1 MNALPCDLI
10 IGSRLDRAS
19 QTGLEWHQA
28 ICPMTINGL
37 SLSLSN
43 MTTAVEETP
52 LAEVEALVLGRY
64 GMSARCARISCERD
78 ELFHV
83 SSANGSQSILRL
95 SNPADDHTTID
106 MQIRAL
112 AWLAEHAHHIPV
124 PVLIAS
130 INGETSFTAKLGA
143 NPRRVVWMT
152 SFLEGLALPKSD
164 SSNTQLRN
172 IGISLAE
179 LAIALRDFNHPGAYR
194 VLAWDIQQAAACREM
209 LPSVLHA
216 DDDKPW
222 RLVRAGFDHFDE
234 VVYHQLLKMRSQVV
248 HADFNPHNIL
258 TDGTRHDEVSGIL
271 DFGDMVST
279 QLINDIAIAA
289 SYHTDGDHPL
299 SKVTEMVTAYH
310 RVLPL
315 LEEEVNLL
323 YDLIITRL
331 CTAIAITEFRA
342 RLYPANRHYILKN
355 TGVAWDGLQRLA
367 QVRRSDAQSILRQAC
382 NLE

>member
-1 MNALPCDLI
+1 
-10 IGSRLDRAS
+10 
-19 QTGLEWHQA
+19 
-28 ICPMTINGL
+28 MTINGL

-52 LAEVEALVLGRY
+52 LALVEALVLDRY
-64 GMSARCARISCERD
+64 GMSVRCTRISCERD

-83 SSANGSQSILRL
+83 FSIDGLQYILRM
-95 SNPADDHTTID
+95 SNPADDHATID
-106 MQIRAL
+106 MQIQAL
-112 AWLAEHAHHIPV
+112 AWLAERAPHIPV
-124 PVLIAS
+124 PLMIAS
-130 INGETSFTAKLGA
+130 LDGETSFAANVGD
-143 NPRRVVWMT
+143 NPRRIIWMT
-152 SFLEGLALPKSD
+152 SFLEGLALPKSA
-164 SSNTQLRN
+164 SSPAQLRN

-179 LAIALRDFNHPGAYR
+179 LGLALRGFNHPGADR

-209 LPSVLHA
+209 LPSTQHA
-216 DDDKPW
+216 DGNKPW
-222 RLVRAGFDHFDE
+222 NLVRAGFDYFDE
-234 VVYHQLLKMRSQVV
+234 VVYHRLIKMRSQVV

-258 TDGTRHDEVSGIL
+258 MDEGCHDEVSGIL
-271 DFGDMVST
+271 DFGDMVAT

-299 SKVTEMVTAYH
+299 SKVAEMLGAYH

-315 LEEEVNLL
+315 LVEEVDLL
-323 YDLIITRL
+323 FDLIVTRL

-342 RLYPANRHYILKN
+342 RLYPANRPYILKN

-367 QVRRSDAQSILRQAC
+367 QVSRADAQSILRKAC

>member
-1 MNALPCDLI
+1 MNTNA
-10 IGSRLDRAS
+10 
-19 QTGLEWHQA
+19 
-28 ICPMTINGL
+28 L

-52 LAEVEALVLGRY
+52 LAEVEELVLGAY
-64 GMSARCARISCERD
+64 GISARCARISCERD

-83 SSANGSQSILRL
+83 FSSDGSQYILRM
-95 SNPADDHTTID
+95 SNPADDHSTID
-106 MQIRAL
+106 MQIQAL
-112 AWLAEHAHHIPV
+112 AWLAERAPDIPV

-130 INGETSFTAKLGA
+130 IKDEMSFASKVGD
-143 NPRRVVWMT
+143 NPTRIIWMT
-152 SFLEGLALPKSD
+152 SFLEGLALPKSA
-164 SSNTQLRN
+164 SSCAQLRN

-179 LAIALRDFNHPGAYR
+179 LGIALRAFNHRGAHR

-209 LPSVLHA
+209 LPSPQHA
-216 DDDKPW
+216 DADKPW
-222 RLVRAGFDHFDE
+222 NLVRAGFDYFDE
-234 VVYHQLLKMRSQVV
+234 VVHQQLLNLRSQVV

-258 TDGTRHDEVSGIL
+258 IDVVRPDNVSGIL

-299 SKVTEMVTAYH
+299 SKVAHMLGAYH
-310 RVLPL
+310 GVLPL
-315 LEEEVNLL
+315 LAEEVDLL

-342 RLYPANRHYILKN
+342 GLYPANRNYILKN
-355 TGVAWDGLQRLA
+355 TGVAWSGLQRLA
-367 QVRRSDAQSILRQAC
+367 EVSRSDAQSILRKAC

>member
-1 MNALPCDLI
+1 
-10 IGSRLDRAS
+10 
-19 QTGLEWHQA
+19 
-28 ICPMTINGL
+28 MTTNGL

-52 LAEVEALVLGRY
+52 PAEVESLVLGRY
-64 GMSARCARISCERD
+64 GISARCTRISCERD

-83 SSANGSQSILRL
+83 FSVDGAQYILRM
-95 SNPADDHTTID
+95 SNPADDHATID
-106 MQIRAL
+106 MQIQAL
-112 AWLAEHAHHIPV
+112 AWLAEHAPHIPV
-124 PVLIAS
+124 PHLIAS
-130 INGETSFTAKLGA
+130 LKGETSFAAQEGD
-143 NPRRVVWMT
+143 NPRRIIWMT
-152 SFLEGLALPKSD
+152 SFLDGLALPKSA
-164 SSNTQLRN
+164 SSDAQLRN

-179 LAIALRDFNHPGAYR
+179 LGVALRGFNHPGAYR

-209 LPSVLHA
+209 LPSSTQT

-222 RLVRAGFDHFDE
+222 DLVRAGFDHFDE
-234 VVYHQLLKMRSQVV
+234 AVYHQLLKLRSQVV

-258 TDGTRHDEVSGIL
+258 MDGVRHDDVSGIL

-289 SYHTDGDHPL
+289 SYHTDGEHPL
-299 SKVTEMVTAYH
+299 SKVAEMLGAYH

-315 LEEEVNLL
+315 LVEEVDLL

-342 RLYPANRHYILKN
+342 RLYPANRIYILKN
-355 TGVAWDGLQRLA
+355 TGVAWDGLRRLA
-367 QVRRSDAQSILRQAC
+367 QVSRADAQSILREAC

>member
-1 MNALPCDLI
+1 
-10 IGSRLDRAS
+10 
-19 QTGLEWHQA
+19 
-28 ICPMTINGL
+28 
-37 SLSLSN
+37 

-52 LAEVEALVLGRY
+52 LAEVESLVLGSY
-64 GMSARCARISCERD
+64 GISARCTRISCERD

-83 SSANGSQSILRL
+83 FAVDGSQYILRM
-95 SNPADDHTTID
+95 SNPADDHATID

-112 AWLAEHAHHIPV
+112 AWLAEHAPHIPV
-124 PVLIAS
+124 PLLIVS
-130 INGETSFTAKLGA
+130 LKGETSFAAKVGD
-143 NPRRVVWMT
+143 NPRRIIWMT
-152 SFLEGLALPKSD
+152 SFLDGLALPKSA
-164 SSNTQLRN
+164 SSDTQLRN

-179 LAIALRDFNHPGAYR
+179 LGVALQGFNHPGAHR

-209 LPSVLHA
+209 LPSPPHA

-222 RLVRAGFDHFDE
+222 NLVRDGFDHFDE
-234 VVYHQLLKMRSQVV
+234 VVYHQLLKLRSQVV

-258 TDGTRHDEVSGIL
+258 MDGLSHDDVSGIL

-289 SYHTDGDHPL
+289 SYHTDGEHPL
-299 SKVTEMVTAYH
+299 SKVAEMLGAYH
-310 RVLPL
+310 GVLPL
-315 LEEEVNLL
+315 LVEEVNLL

-331 CTAIAITEFRA
+331 CTAITITEFRA

-355 TGVAWDGLQRLA
+355 TGVAWDGLLRLA
-367 QVRRSDAQSILRQAC
+367 QVSRSDAQSILRKAC